1 MEYQQRSQE
10 QILNHWADGQTP
22 TVSEWQQ
29 LAAEEFA
36 APQRA
41 KAFGLTADNAQ
52 ERIQARLHLFQAV
65 CTDILTLPAFRSPET
80 DRSRTLLLLWNLWL
94 PLASQLA
101 AQQQQLGHPLIQGIL
116 GGQGTGKTT
125 MATVLSV
132 ILAQMGDRTLSLS
145 LDDLYKTYEERRRLQ
160 QQDPRLIWRGPP
172 GTHDVQLGVQI
183 LDQLRQSDRT
193 EPVAVPRFD
202 KSARGG
208 AGDRTAPE
216 PIDTVDIVLFE
227 GWFVGVRP
235 IDPETFV
242 APTPD
247 PIQTAADRAFAR
259 DMNQRLSEYLPLWK
273 RLDRLIVL
281 YPVDYHLSLAWR
293 TEAERQMIATGRSG
307 MTDSQVEEFVKYFWR
322 ALHPELFITP
332 LTRDPDWVDL
342 VIEINRDR
350 SIGAIYQPSN
360 D

>member
-1 MEYQQRSQE
+1 MEQQKRSQE
-10 QILNHWADGQTP
+10 QILYNWADGQTP
-22 TVSEWQQ
+22 TVSEWHQ

-52 ERIQARLHLFQAV
+52 ERIQARSHLFQSV
-65 CTDILTLPAFRSPET
+65 CTNILSLPGFRSLET
-80 DRSRTLLLLWNLWL
+80 DRSRTLLSLWNLWL
-94 PLASQLA
+94 PLAIQLA
-101 AQQQQLGHPLIQGIL
+101 AQRQQLERPLIQGIL

-125 MATVLSV
+125 MAAVLSV
-132 ILAQMGDRTLSLS
+132 ILAQLGDRTLSLS

-193 EPVAVPRFD
+193 ESVDIPRFD
-202 KSARGG
+202 KSAWGG

-216 PIDTVDIVLFE
+216 PIDKVDIVLFE

-235 IDPETFV
+235 IDPEIFDTS
-242 APTPD
+242 TPD
-247 PIQTAADRAFAR
+247 PIRTAADRAFAR
-259 DMNQRLSEYLPLWK
+259 DMNQRLSEYLPLWE

-281 YPVDYHLSLAWR
+281 YPVDYHLSLEWR
-293 TEAERQMIATGRSG
+293 TQAERQMIATGRSG
-307 MTDSQVEEFVKYFWR
+307 MTDSQIEEFVKYFWK

-350 SIGAIYQPSN
+350 TIGAIYQPS
-360 D
+360 DI